1 MKKDG
6 FVKIYSTLNIA
17 EAHTVKFLFENNG
30 IDAVIE
36 NLEMNPFFGMVAAKD
51 AEAQVWVPKEKSEA
65 AAALLAE
72 SSSLDLTDIRLARC
86 KQCGEMVCDRFDYCW
101 NCMASMKT
109 GRKDRELTPLQP
121 DDTAQ
126 QVRFP
131 ALYILFIVI
140 IALMLVG
147 FIASRFFHA
156 G

>member
-30 IDAVIE
+30 IGAVIE
-36 NLEMNPFFGMVAAKD
+36 NQEMNPFFGMVAAKD
-51 AEAQVWVPKEKSEA
+51 AEAQVWVPESESKA

-72 SSSLDLTDIRLARC
+72 SSSVDLADIKLRRC
-86 KQCGEMVCDRFDYCW
+86 KRCGEMVCDMFDYCW
-101 NCMASMKT
+101 NCLSDMKT
-109 GRKDRELTPLQP
+109 GRPDRYGAPLPP
-121 DDTAQ
+121 DAVEKQ
-126 QVRFP
+126 ERFP
-131 ALYILFIVI
+131 ALYIMFIII
-140 IALMLVG
+140 IALIALG